1 MEAAVRHAALRDPT
15 APASPW
21 TMQKPWMCAA
31 SCACLR
37 SMLCVTQSKRFGRHN
52 TLEHMVNRFD
62 QDVVSFMHSRK
73 SWSQPCSG

>member
-31 SCACLR
+31 PVEQQADTPKAFLR
-37 SMLCVTQSKRFGRHN
+37 CSHHPSTATAHVGRSSHAGN
-52 TLEHMVNRFD
+52 
-62 QDVVSFMHSRK
+62 
-73 SWSQPCSG
+73 

>member
-31 SCACLR
+31 LA
-37 SMLCVTQSKRFGRHN
+37 HA
-52 TLEHMVNRFD
+52 
-62 QDVVSFMHSRK
+62 SRDTIK
-73 SWSQPCSG
+73 QLK